1 MKGYIQDEGI
11 NYDGTFAHVTMMEVI
26 IILIAF
32 TSYMGFNLIHLD
44 LKSTFLNGYFKEE
57 VYVKQPPS
65 F

>member
-1 MKGYIQDEGI
+1 MKDYIQEEGI
-11 NYDGTFAHVTMMEVI
+11 NYDETFALVTMMEVI

-44 LKSTFLNGYFKEE
+44 VKSTFLNGYLKEE

>member
-1 MKGYIQDEGI
+1 MKDYIQEEGF
-11 NYDGTFAHVTMMEVI
+11 NYDETFALVTMMEVI

-32 TSYMGFNLIHLD
+32 TSYMGFNLIHVD
-44 LKSTFLNGYFKEE
+44 VKSTFLNWYLKEE

>member
-11 NYDGTFAHVTMMEVI
+11 NYDETFSHVTMMEVI

-44 LKSTFLNGYFKEE
+44 VKSTFLNGYFKEE